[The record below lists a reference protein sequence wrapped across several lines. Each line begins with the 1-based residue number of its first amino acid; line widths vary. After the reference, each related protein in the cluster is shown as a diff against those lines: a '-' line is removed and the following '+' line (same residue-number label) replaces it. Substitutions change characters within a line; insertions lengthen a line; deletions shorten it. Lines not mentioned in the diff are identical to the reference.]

1 MVQCPYDVLY
11 DNGNSHIAPNL
22 RQGMILGNTEVL
34 SAYLLGDIKQSCWS
48 KLYRKDVIGEIRFDT
63 AYLVGEDSKFVYE
76 FCKKC
81 KGAILIPDAMYYYFQ
96 RESSVMR
103 KGLNEHTFE
112 ALNLV
117 DLITAIN
124 IENKFFDGLP
134 ELRCRV
140 VSKWFYIIFSKIYS
154 MKFKVGVILLAFM
167 PSIFYRLFTAT
178 RLKGN

>member
-1 MVQCPYDVLY
+1 
-11 DNGNSHIAPNL
+11 
-22 RQGMILGNTEVL
+22 
-34 SAYLLGDIKQSCWS
+34 
-48 KLYRKDVIGEIRFDT
+48 
-63 AYLVGEDSKFVYE
+63 
-76 FCKKC
+76 
-81 KGAILIPDAMYYYFQ
+81 
-96 RESSVMR
+96 MR

>member
-1 MVQCPYDVLY
+1 
-11 DNGNSHIAPNL
+11 
-22 RQGMILGNTEVL
+22 
-34 SAYLLGDIKQSCWS
+34 
-48 KLYRKDVIGEIRFDT
+48 
-63 AYLVGEDSKFVYE
+63 
-76 FCKKC
+76 
-81 KGAILIPDAMYYYFQ
+81 MYYYFQ